1 MAIDLDETISAGGKP
16 LIDLLDYSV
25 RAVQPDVFFVF
36 LVQEYRQ
43 FPTTPKA
50 VALYEIFCAPSA
62 PARLS
67 CTEMLPPVHLQIEA
81 AVRPLQLNLAQVAAA
96 QAAGNVAPPLILPPR
111 YVFDA
116 IVLHLREKS
125 PSLQA
130 VERDCQPH
138 RTPVENLPE
147 GRMSAGQRHFVEKV
161 WEPKLRPW
169 LVASGFRRMASIA

>member
-1 MAIDLDETISAGGKP
+1 MAIDLEETISAGGKP
-16 LIDLLDYSV
+16 LIDLLDYSM
-25 RAVQPDVFFVF
+25 RALQTDVLFVF

-50 VALYEIFCAPSA
+50 VALYEIFCALSA

-67 CTEMLPPVHLQIEA
+67 CTEMLPPVLLQIEA
-81 AVRPLQLNLAQVAAA
+81 ALRPLQLNLTQVAAA
-96 QAAGNVAPPLILPPR
+96 RAAGFVAPPLILPAR
-111 YVFDA
+111 YIFDA
-116 IVLHLREKS
+116 IVLHLRKKS

-130 VERDCQPH
+130 VERDCQPY

-169 LVASGFRRMASIA
+169 LVATGFRRMTSIA